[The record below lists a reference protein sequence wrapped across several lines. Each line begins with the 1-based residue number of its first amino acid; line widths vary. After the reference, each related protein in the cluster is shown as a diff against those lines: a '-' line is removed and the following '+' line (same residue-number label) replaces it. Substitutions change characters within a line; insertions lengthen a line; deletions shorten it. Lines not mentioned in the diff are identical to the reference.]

1 MYLIPL
7 LFGIKDCCVQ
17 VCKEIFLTMIIYS
30 QDHVRVLILY
40 TVYEKNLM
48 HADTYIFGVI
58 KSVNLLV

>member
-1 MYLIPL
+1 MYLIPS
-7 LFGIKDCCVQ
+7 LFDIKDYCVQ

-40 TVYEKNLM
+40 TVYEKNLT
-48 HADTYIFGVI
+48 DTYIFGVI

>member
-7 LFGIKDCCVQ
+7 LFDIKDYCVQ

-40 TVYEKNLM
+40 TVYEKNL
-48 HADTYIFGVI
+48 TQIYIYLVLL
-58 KSVNLLV
+58 NL